1 MKVYRTML
9 NVGMA
14 KYVIY
19 YHDGVKMHADGS
31 QFFDIDILKTNK
43 EFIERIEQL
52 EREGYT
58 YNY

>member
-19 YHDGVKMHADGS
+19 YHDGIKTHADGS
-31 QFFDIDILKTNK
+31 QFFDIDILKTKK

-58 YNY
+58 YNN